1 MRVAAQKTA
10 ELTQLGERLEGM
22 RSTMLTMQDAQ
33 GHLSSQ
39 PMTVLE
45 MDSEGDLW
53 MLISKSGQTARQAPA
68 LEGLSTVCLAFS
80 DESSSTYVSV
90 TANASV
96 QNDRQRKEDL
106 WSPMARP
113 WFPEGVDDPDLA
125 VLRLQPVK
133 AEIWDGSDSSVV
145 RFVAMASSVV
155 MGKPVGAGD
164 HKKLSLG
171 GDV

>member
-1 MRVAAQKTA
+1 MKVAVQNTSEFAK
-10 ELTQLGERLEGM
+10 LGEYLEHM
-22 RSTMLTMQDAQ
+22 RSTMLTMCDAQ

-45 MDSEGDLW
+45 MDGEGDLW
-53 MLISKSGQTARQAPA
+53 MLISKSGQTARQAPVS
-68 LEGLSTVCLAFS
+68 EGPSTVCLSFS

-90 TANASV
+90 TATGSV
-96 QNDRQRKEDL
+96 QDDCQRKEDL

-125 VLRLQPVK
+125 VLRLKPVK
-133 AEIWDGSDSSVV
+133 AEIWDGSGSSVV

-155 MGKPVGAGD
+155 MGKPVGMGN
-164 HKKLSLG
+164 HERLSLG
-171 GDV
+171 GGA